1 MMRNTTL
8 PSGKIAT
15 IKDGKGKDLFW
26 AQKMA
31 NDTSEIMKMLMIRLV
46 LIDGQAITEDD
57 LDNMDISDVLMLTN
71 EFGKIFSPLLAQQQS

>member
-1 MMRNTTL
+1 MSEIKL

-31 NDTSEIMKMLMIRLV
+31 NDPSEIMKMLMIRLV
-46 LIDGQAITEDD
+46 EIDGKAITEDD
-57 LDNMDISDVLMLTN
+57 LDEMDIADVVKLTG
-71 EFGKIFSPLLAQQQS
+71 EFGKLFSPLLEQQQSS

>member
-1 MMRNTTL
+1 MKEITL
-8 PSGKIAT
+8 PSGKIAV

-46 LIDGQAITEDD
+46 EVDGKAITEYD
-57 LDNMDISDVLMLTN
+57 LDEMDIADVLMLTN
-71 EFGKIFSPLLAQQQS
+71 EFGKIFSPLLAVSQS

>member
-1 MMRNTTL
+1 MREIKL
-8 PSGKIAT
+8 PSGKVAT

-57 LDNMDISDVLMLTN
+57 LDEMDISDVLLLTN
-71 EFGKIFSPLLAQQQS
+71 EFGKIFSPLLAVSQS

>member
-1 MMRNTTL
+1 MMRNITL

-31 NDTSEIMKMLMIRLV
+31 NDTSEIMKMLMVRLV
-46 LIDGQAITEDD
+46 LIDGNPITEDD
-57 LDNMDISDVLMLTN
+57 LDEMDIADVLMLTN
-71 EFGKIFSPLLAQQQS
+71 EFGKIFSPLLAQQQ

>member
-1 MMRNTTL
+1 MTEVKL

-31 NDTSEIMKMLMIRLV
+31 NDPSEIMKMLMIRLV
-46 LIDGQAITEDD
+46 EIDGKPITEDD
-57 LDNMDISDVLMLTN
+57 LDEMPIPDVIKLTG
-71 EFGKIFSPLLAQQQS
+71 EFGKLFSPLSEQQQSS

>member
-1 MMRNTTL
+1 MREITL
-8 PSGKIAT
+8 PSGKVAV

-31 NDTSEIMKMLMIRLV
+31 NDTSEIMKMLMVRLV
-46 LIDGQAITEDD
+46 LVDGNPITEDD
-57 LDNMDISDVLMLTN
+57 LDEMDISDVLMLTN

>member
-1 MMRNTTL
+1 MTEVKL

-31 NDTSEIMKMLMIRLV
+31 NDPSEIMKMLMIRLV
-46 LIDGQAITEDD
+46 EIDGKAITEDD
-57 LDNMDISDVLMLTN
+57 LDEMDISDVLVLTG
-71 EFGKIFSPLLAQQQS
+71 EFGKLFSPLSAQQPS

>member
-1 MMRNTTL
+1 MTEVKL

-31 NDTSEIMKMLMIRLV
+31 NDPSEIMKMLMIRLV
-46 LIDGQAITEDD
+46 EIDGKAITEDD
-57 LDNMDISDVLMLTN
+57 LDEMPIPDVIALTG
-71 EFGKIFSPLLAQQQS
+71 EFGKLFSPLLEQQQS